1 MKKYYLLLVVCGAAL
16 FFGATYYKLSPP
28 LFVIKQYNL
37 SYEQK
42 SLKELNNREVETFD
56 SILRARGINYR
67 SADDDIIYDSLL
79 NQKLISGKKELFDI
93 KEVEYFRKT
102 KKDSTIIVKNSK
114 GVDFI
119 REIFNARSQTDIP
132 KQYQKH
138 ISKNSYDIVLY
149 FTEKDLPIDIAGNEV
164 KDRRRYF
171 IATDDYK
178 HYLLL
183 IKVNELF
190 TAEELID
197 KGFLFD
203 NTKIS
208 IPEDILYPYRDDRF
222 WILPIMLL
230 LALFPMLSTLK
241 PKEDAGNLNRLLGL
255 TEVLDKQINVA
266 KIWLL
271 LAILC
276 IVAVCAVV
284 FFEMDIAEGGGAII
298 FIGSFLALTSII
310 VFFYYRKRARQL
322 SQILSGED
330 VLAKWEYDRFFWQ
343 KYADK
348 YLQKYLAMNKSTLLL
363 VSVMIIIIFGAIMI
377 ADPEVAETMGLIGA
391 GLIALVTLV
400 AYISPKISAKN
411 LAKSHPIAII
421 GKNCV
426 LIGRQFHSWGMFGN
440 RLENVKISEEE
451 INTLEI
457 QYSYQ
462 TRYGRTNVSV
472 IIPIPQ
478 GKIEEAQAVARR
490 LMEEK
495 R

>member
-1 MKKYYLLLVVCGAAL
+1 MKKYYLLLVVCGVAL
-16 FFGATYYKLSPP
+16 FFGATYYKISPP
-28 LFVIKQYNL
+28 LFVFKQYNL

-56 SILRARGINYR
+56 SLLSARGINYR
-67 SADDDIIYDSLL
+67 SADADKIYDSLL

-132 KQYQKH
+132 KQYQKYM
-138 ISKNSYDIVLY
+138 SKNSNDIVLY
-149 FTEKDLPIDIAGNEV
+149 FTEKDLPIDIEGNEI
-164 KDRRRYF
+164 KDGGRYF

-178 HYLLL
+178 HYSLL
-183 IKVNELF
+183 IKVNKLF

-197 KGFLFD
+197 KVLLFD

-222 WILPIMLL
+222 WILPIMIL
-230 LALFPMLSTLK
+230 LALFTMLSTLK

-255 TEVLDKQINVA
+255 TDVLNKQINVA
-266 KIWLL
+266 RIWLF

-284 FFEMDIAEGGGAII
+284 FFEMDIAKGGGAII

-310 VFFYYRKRARQL
+310 VFFYYRKRAKQL

-343 KYADK
+343 NYADK

-462 TRYGRTNVSV
+462 TRYGRTNVTV

-478 GKIEEAQAVARR
+478 GKLEESQAVARR